1 MKFYISYFYNI
12 RFFPSNYIVIS
23 TAMWDPKWISEK
35 SGNGKYYFLN
45 ENNVVLGIKEESLI
59 FNEKLFENIEEK
71 CQKDCPYKNKVPNC
85 DFMINYEKQLRQID
99 FKNYLLPEFERIAD
113 EVRKITH
120 YKGDPLICLMVHEKP
135 DVECSERPIL
145 KKVFKD
151 NGIELK
157 EWTKEELGDIF

>member
-1 MKFYISYFYNI
+1 
-12 RFFPSNYIVIS
+12 
-23 TAMWDPKWISEK
+23 MWDPKWISEK

>member
-1 MKFYISYFYNI
+1 
-12 RFFPSNYIVIS
+12 
-23 TAMWDPKWISEK
+23 MWDPKWISEK

-59 FNEKLFENIEEK
+59 FNEKLFENMEEK

-85 DFMINYEKQLRQID
+85 DFMVNYEKQLRQID
-99 FKNYLLPEFERIAD
+99 FKNYLLPEFERIAN

-120 YKGDPLICLMVHEKP
+120 YEGDSLICLMVHEKP
-135 DVECSERPIL
+135 DIECSERPIL